1 MRLAVTLE
9 RWATLC
15 VRSAVGFDVCV
26 QHSMNV
32 EDDNEQR
39 LRLNMH
45 CRRQYVRNGS
55 RDTLAYLWSW
65 AGGVGLC
72 SCTFITEDIMSQ
84 KKLLSTWAWR
94 PAVIVHS
101 SVHRYIRCTVTV
113 LALRLKTQSIS
124 SMSHSYIGYH
134 LRY

>member
-26 QHSMNV
+26 QHSMDV

-45 CRRQYVRNGS
+45 CRRQYVKKRLNGYSCISLELGRGS
-55 RDTLAYLWSW
+55 RF
-65 AGGVGLC
+65 V
-72 SCTFITEDIMSQ
+72 
-84 KKLLSTWAWR
+84 
-94 PAVIVHS
+94 
-101 SVHRYIRCTVTV
+101 
-113 LALRLKTQSIS
+113 
-124 SMSHSYIGYH
+124 
-134 LRY
+134 